1 MKTYLF
7 RLAGLIAV
15 LGFLSACSASRI
27 YHENL
32 MAGQVVRAEDNQVVL
47 CIGNEGGAEE
57 GMTFNAYRVTYE
69 GAITEDTDEYDRT
82 EDRESAHFTAG
93 DEFKEADMEQHP
105 VLLSERPL
113 FADNPQ
119 WDMYTCNGER
129 IDKSA

>member
-1 MKTYLF
+1 MKTYLLK
-7 RLAGLIAV
+7 LAGLIAV

-69 GAITEDTDEYDRT
+69 GAITEDTDEYLRT
-82 EDRESAHFTAG
+82 FSGTVEITEIIDGHFARAQVVSG
-93 DEFKEADMEQHP
+93 DVKRNDMVE
-105 VLLSERPL
+105 L
-113 FADNPQ
+113 N
-119 WDMYTCNGER
+119 M
-129 IDKSA
+129 K